1 MKKLTLFPMLLISA
15 VFIFLASCGVN
26 DAAEMTVKW
35 DSDNGGTLEV
45 MNASNKDI
53 VLFHGQVPAKA
64 SIIGGVR
71 AYTTK
76 DIDISKY
83 VSDFA
88 VGGYIILRGMSRE
101 EYDDNALNLAAAKVE
116 FNAFATYGAGKRY
129 RVTIDYNYT
138 GDNAVRITNRGRVGL
153 ELRKNSPEGEKVA
166 YLPALQVNQM
176 LYTQTTDAITLFP
189 FYVLYNNST
198 QTITTLKATSMT
210 ESVMAVP
217 RPASNPSG
225 INTVYFPNDET
236 DSWEKIVGSLKSPVA
251 YITVSNNVMNQAAY
265 FTNAGSLRYRSQND
279 YDAIGSGEQLT
290 FEVEAADEEQGGI
303 QKSLIAEFYNGVV
316 RVPVLFDG
324 ETDPPVIEN
333 GYDYT
338 VSINGSGSDQSN
350 FSAKIVKGKKRDL
363 SDQLTSL

>member
-1 MKKLTLFPMLLISA
+1 MKKLHLFPLLLLSA
-15 VFIFLASCGVN
+15 TLTFLGCGVN
-26 DAAEMTVKW
+26 DDAEIFIKW
-35 DSDNGGTLEV
+35 DDDNGGTLEV
-45 MNASNKDI
+45 VNNSNKDI
-53 VLFHGQVPAKA
+53 VLFHGQVPANA

-71 AYTTK
+71 GGGTSRL
-76 DIDISKY
+76 IDISKY
-83 VSDFA
+83 VSDFD
-88 VGGYIILRGMSRE
+88 VGGYIILRGMSRDE
-101 EYDDNALNLAAAKVE
+101 FNANSLNLAAAKVE
-116 FNAFATYGAGKRY
+116 FNAFATYGAGKKY
-129 RVTIDYNYT
+129 RVAIDRNYT

-176 LYTQTTDAITLFP
+176 LYTQTTEALTLFP

-198 QTITTLKATSMT
+198 QTITTLKATSML
-210 ESVMAVP
+210 EAVTAAP

-236 DSWEKIVGSLKSPVA
+236 DSWAKIVGTLKSPVA

-265 FTNAGSLRYRSQND
+265 FTNAGSQRYRSQND

-290 FEVEAADEEQGGI
+290 FEIEAADEEQGGI
-303 QKSLIAEFYNGVV
+303 QKNLIAVFYNGLV

-324 ETDPPVIEN
+324 EADPPVIEN

-338 VSINGSGSDQSN
+338 VSINGSGSDQSGY
-350 FSAKIVKGKKRDL
+350 SAKIVKGQKRDL
-363 SDQLTSL
+363 SDQLTTL